1 MSPKIKGF
9 GMLLFTGAC
18 GYIGSSVA
26 RLFLEQTNY
35 KIWIVD
41 NLSTGFEIHAKTLKH
56 LYPERVFFDMLDLS
70 DTNKLEH
77 LIQAKQQEHPI
88 QGVLHFAA
96 KLLVEE
102 STRLPLDYYTNN
114 TLNTLQ
120 LARLCVKHGI
130 KHFVF
135 SSTAAVYGQGAQI
148 MDESAPLSPINPYG
162 ASKMMSER
170 ILLDTS
176 KVAPFSC
183 ALLRYFN
190 VAGATRFNDYL
201 SPFALGQRAKN
212 ATHLIKVA
220 CECATH
226 KRPFMAIF
234 GNDYPTPDGT
244 CVRDY
249 IHIDDLALAHLEA
262 FKTLQSEQKSQIY
275 NVGYGRGYSV
285 AEVVAKVKEISGV
298 DFKVQMQGRRAG
310 DPASL
315 IADNSK
321 ILSHTAFKP
330 QYDSLET
337 IIKSAYEWEQY
348 LGAQPC

>member
-1 MSPKIKGF
+1 
-9 GMLLFTGAC
+9 MLLFTGAC
-18 GYIGSSVA
+18 GYIGASVA
-26 RLFLEQTNY
+26 RLFLEQTDY

-41 NLSTGFEIHAKTLKH
+41 NLSTGFEIHAQTLKH
-56 LYPERVFFDMLDLS
+56 LYPERVFFDLLDLS
-70 DTNKLEH
+70 DMDKLESH
-77 LIQAKQQEHPI
+77 LTAKQAQGHRL

-120 LARLCVKHGI
+120 LAKLCVKHKI
-130 KHFVF
+130 KHLVF
-135 SSTAAVYGQGAQI
+135 SSTAAVYGQTTQVV
-148 MDESAPLSPINPYG
+148 DENAPLEPINPYG

-170 ILLDTS
+170 ILLDTA
-176 KVAPFSC
+176 KVAPFAC

-190 VAGATRFNDYL
+190 VAGATHFNDYS
-201 SPFALGQRAKN
+201 SPFALGHRAKN

-226 KRPFMAIF
+226 KRPSMAIF
-234 GNDYPTPDGT
+234 GDDYPTPDGT

-262 FKTLQSEQKSQIY
+262 FKTLQVENKSQIY

-298 DFKVQMQGRRAG
+298 DFKVQMQGRRPG

-315 IADNSK
+315 IADNHK
-321 ILSHTAFKP
+321 ILTHTAFKP
-330 QYDSLET
+330 QYANLET
-337 IIKSAYEWEQY
+337 IIKSAYVWEQY

>member
-1 MSPKIKGF
+1 
-9 GMLLFTGAC
+9 MLVFTGGC

-26 RLFLEQTNY
+26 RLFLEHTDF
-35 KIWIVD
+35 KILILD
-41 NLSTGFEIHAKTLKH
+41 NLSTGFAIHAQTLKH
-56 LYPERVFFDMLDLS
+56 HYNERVEFLKLDLK
-70 DTNKLEH
+70 DT
-77 LIQAKQQEHPI
+77 QALDALLHSKRDQGQNIE
-88 QGVLHFAA
+88 GVLHFAA

-102 STRLPLDYYTNN
+102 STRLPLTYYENN

-120 LARLCVKHGI
+120 LAKLCVQHGI
-130 KHFVF
+130 KHFLF
-135 SSTAAVYGQGAQI
+135 SSTAAVYGQTNQLV
-148 MDESAPLSPINPYG
+148 DEQAPLSPINPYG

-170 ILLDTS
+170 ILLDTA

-183 ALLRYFN
+183 AILRYFN
-190 VAGATRFNDYL
+190 VAGATYFNDYH
-201 SPFALGQRAKN
+201 SPHALGHRALN

-226 KRPFMAIF
+226 KRPKMAIF

-262 FKTLQSEQKSQIY
+262 FKTLRTENTSQIY

-315 IADNSK
+315 IANNAK
-321 ILSHTAFKP
+321 ILKHTGFKP
-330 QYDSLET
+330 QFDNLES
-337 IIKSAYEWEQY
+337 IIKSAYAWEQY
-348 LGAQPC
+348 LGAQHA

>member
-1 MSPKIKGF
+1 
-9 GMLLFTGAC
+9 MLVFTGGC

-26 RLFLEQTNY
+26 RLFLERTDF
-35 KIWIVD
+35 KILILD
-41 NLSTGFEIHAKTLKH
+41 NLSTGFEIHAKALKH
-56 LYPERVFFDMLDLS
+56 HYKERVEFLKLDLK
-70 DTNKLEH
+70 DT
-77 LIQAKQQEHPI
+77 QALDALLHSKRDQGQNI
-88 QGVLHFAA
+88 KGVLHFAA

-102 STRLPLDYYTNN
+102 STRLPLAYYENN

-120 LARLCVKHGI
+120 LAKLCVQHGI
-130 KHFVF
+130 KHFLF
-135 SSTAAVYGQGAQI
+135 SSTAAVYGQTNQLV
-148 MDESAPLSPINPYG
+148 DEQAPLSPINPYG

-170 ILLDTS
+170 ILLDTA

-183 ALLRYFN
+183 AILRYFN
-190 VAGATRFNDYL
+190 VAGATHFNDYH
-201 SPFALGQRAKN
+201 SPHALGHRAPN

-226 KRPFMAIF
+226 KRPFIAIF

-262 FKTLQSEQKSQIY
+262 FKTLRTENTSQIY

-298 DFKVQMQGRRAG
+298 DFKVQMQGRRTG

-315 IADNSK
+315 IANNAK
-321 ILSHTAFKP
+321 ILKHTGFKP
-330 QYDSLET
+330 QFDSLES
-337 IIKSAYEWEQY
+337 IVKSAYVWEQY
-348 LGAQPC
+348 LGAQHA